1 MPDALTVAAIL
12 LVAGPVLGMLGLG
25 SDPGLYRVWTA
36 PREEHLAIVVARRRS
51 WMLANAGFVVATIL
65 TAGGLAV
72 LAGALDVGDGAR
84 AALIAVAVAYAMAGV
99 AWCAVVAIRDRT
111 TPLLGGLVAA
121 GSPTEPTEAV
131 LGALI
136 GGLFAMFASATAIVL
151 VALGLTLAVGGGVA
165 APVAWISVAVG
176 GVAIGALLRHGD
188 LIPAVL
194 YVPTLLLGIAL
205 LAGWT

>member
-1 MPDALTVAAIL
+1 MSDALTVAAAL
-12 LVAGPVLGMLGLG
+12 LVAGPVLGALGLG

-36 PREEHLAIVVARRRS
+36 PREEHLAIVAARRRS

-72 LAGALDVGDGAR
+72 LSAALDVGDGAG
-84 AALIAVAVAYAMAGV
+84 AALVAIAVAYAVAGV

-111 TPLLGGLVAA
+111 TPLLADLVAA

-131 LGALI
+131 LGAMI
-136 GGLFAMFASATAIVL
+136 GGLFRMFAWTTAIVL
-151 VALGLTLAVGGGVA
+151 VALGLVLAVGGGVA
-165 APVAWISVAVG
+165 APVAWVSVIVGVVAVG
-176 GVAIGALLRHGD
+176 ALVRHGD

-194 YVPTLLLGIAL
+194 YLPTLLLGIAL

>member
-1 MPDALTVAAIL
+1 MPDALTLAAIL
-12 LVAGPVLGMLGLG
+12 LVAGPVLGTLGLG

-36 PREEHLAIVVARRRS
+36 PREEHLAIVRSRRRS

-72 LAGALDVGDGAR
+72 LSAALDVGDGAG
-84 AALIAVAVAYAMAGV
+84 AALVAITVAYAVAGV

-111 TPLLGGLVAA
+111 TPLLADLVAA
-121 GSPTEPTEAV
+121 GSPTERTEAV
-131 LGALI
+131 LGAMI
-136 GGLFAMFASATAIVL
+136 GGLFRMFAWTTAIVL
-151 VALGLTLAVGGGVA
+151 VALGLVLAVGGGVA
-165 APVAWISVAVG
+165 APVAWVSVIVGVVAVG
-176 GVAIGALLRHGD
+176 ALVRHGD

-194 YVPTLLLGIAL
+194 YLPTLLLGIAL